1 MNKKHPLKVVMAAL
15 ILTLCASI
23 ALAQEQRKGPP
34 PPPVQSLANNGYL
47 YVLVG
52 RSIHQYLLPDMTL
65 QKTVTLPA
73 AQDSKQV
80 DANGQKPPMPPMLSF
95 LIDGEYLYVL
105 GARYM
110 YQYSL
115 PDLDLEVTQSL
126 PKPPDLQ

>member
-1 MNKKHPLKVVMAAL
+1 MNKKHPLKVVMVVL
-15 ILTLCASI
+15 ILNLCAS
-23 ALAQEQRKGPP
+23 AVLAQEQRKGP

-47 YVLVG
+47 YVLLG
-52 RSIHQYLLPDMTL
+52 QSIHQYLLPDMTFR
-65 QKTVTLPA
+65 KTVTLPA
-73 AQDSKQV
+73 AQDPTQV
-80 DANGQKPPMPPMLSF
+80 DANAQKPPMPPMLSF

>member
-1 MNKKHPLKVVMAAL
+1 MVVL
-15 ILTLCASI
+15 ILILCASNV
-23 ALAQEQRKGPP
+23 LAQEQRKGPP
-34 PPPVQSLANNGYL
+34 PPPVQALANNGYL

-52 RSIHQYLLPDMTL
+52 QSIHQYVLPDMTFE
-65 QKTVTLPA
+65 KTVTLPA
-73 AQDSKQV
+73 AHDSKQV
-80 DANGQKPPMPPMLSF
+80 DANAQKPPMPPMLSF

-115 PDLDLEVTQSL
+115 PDLDLQVTQSL

>member
-1 MNKKHPLKVVMAAL
+1 VNKKHPLKVVMVVL
-15 ILTLCASI
+15 ILILCASNV
-23 ALAQEQRKGPP
+23 LAQEQRKGPP
-34 PPPVQSLANNGYL
+34 PPPVQALANNGYL

-52 RSIHQYLLPDMTL
+52 QSIHQYLLPDMTFH
-65 QKTVTLPA
+65 KTVNLPA

-80 DANGQKPPMPPMLSF
+80 DANAQKPPMPPMLSF

>member
-1 MNKKHPLKVVMAAL
+1 MNKKHPLKVVMVAL
-15 ILTLCASI
+15 ILTFCAS
-23 ALAQEQRKGPP
+23 AVLAQEQRKGPP
-34 PPPVQSLANNGYL
+34 LPVQSLANNGYL

-52 RSIHQYLLPDMTL
+52 QSIHQYLLPDMTFH
-65 QKTVTLPA
+65 KTVTLPA

-80 DANGQKPPMPPMLSF
+80 DANAQKPPMPPMLSF

>member
-1 MNKKHPLKVVMAAL
+1 MNKKHPLKVVMVVL
-15 ILTLCASI
+15 ILNLCAS
-23 ALAQEQRKGPP
+23 AVLAQEQRKGP

-52 RSIHQYLLPDMTL
+52 QSIHQYLLPDMTFR
-65 QKTVTLPA
+65 KTVTLPA

-80 DANGQKPPMPPMLSF
+80 DANAQKPPMLSF